1 VVSVKGGTG
10 AWRAA
15 GKPLAMGDTTAERP
29 RVAESQW
36 THAGAQSS
44 YRI

>member
-1 VVSVKGGTG
+1 V
-10 AWRAA
+10 
-15 GKPLAMGDTTAERP
+15 GDTTAERP